1 MASPASGFLYADGNP
16 SRRPGSATAPAM
28 FVPAVWVDTTALA
41 GLEFLRKPVPPFTA
55 PHPQGV
61 GQALGGSDGNRGGGV
76 LFETNPN
83 PNHTPHVS
91 SFRVSVPPSGGT
103 GAGACNDKPPH
114 VTHPDLGVLRP
125 MCVGADQPQFRT
137 QNTGGAATANAN
149 KRKSLGPVF
158 ENEPVSN
165 HNHAN
170 ALRKS
175 PPARKPGVGP
185 SSITEDPFDDDLFD
199 DIDVDAMVRHR
210 QGSLPPTERAA
221 APRRQADPVVSNAD
235 ANASNVNATANATA
249 NPPPL
254 NGSGLDWQCEH
265 GSSLRDCAWL
275 KQHAKGL
282 NELLIDI
289 EFQLSDEDV
298 VMSNKE
304 RKVLEAQRREGSDV
318 VAFASGGGGSAAP
331 ATHEMPQQAYQSHAP
346 AYTTQ
351 GGQNAY
357 QPNSQPTFQA
367 PNNTG
372 GASFPPNN
380 AGSSFPPNG
389 QSFGG
394 GGGFNDGG
402 GDRFNDGGGDRF
414 NDGGSFGGPF
424 ANNFANDDSGERM
437 YPDRPAPGD
446 AAASIPDV
454 HCQFVDDDY
463 VRWNKETFPWSAE
476 VRGELKNTFNARDFR
491 GMQLATINCTLSGND
506 CLVLMPTG
514 GGKSLCYQLPALVSD
529 GLTVVVSPLVSLIQ
543 DQLHHLHEMNIPA
556 AVLGSAETEGQA
568 QQHETYDKLY
578 NGELK
583 LLYLTPEKV
592 ARSGKLMAALERLHG
607 RGQLSRIVI
616 DEVHCISSWGH
627 DFRKDYKALRI
638 LKNKFPTVPVI
649 GLTATA
655 TKRVQDDC
663 VRQLG
668 LTRCVRFFQSFNR
681 VNIMYDVVHKGKNV
695 VDDML
700 TAIAERHVGR
710 QQRVSSGIV
719 YCFSQKDCETIAEKL
734 NALMVKDKARFKKP
748 PGSRE
753 PFALPYHAGIDPGE
767 KEMNQ
772 QKWSDGKVPII
783 CATVAFGM
791 GINKPDVRFVFHHSI
806 PKSLEAYHQESGRAG
821 RDGAH
826 SHCTLFYAYGDAQ
839 KAKAMLTDSAKKDG
853 APRAQLESNLSALHS
868 LVSYCENISTCRR
881 TLLLGHF
888 NETFDER
895 QCGGKC
901 DVCEAKNGGACFEAK
916 DVTRAAVAAARLL
929 IGASPQ
935 RGQRGPSC
943 SMSILA
949 DAFKGSKAKEITKRG
964 YDKLPGFGDAKTTNV
979 KAADVPRLLRALV
992 LQGFFYEESFRS
1004 DKGMFSTLTHSVHAD
1019 QRKCDGLLSGKL
1031 AVALHF
1037 RLDDKTAAYRRGE
1050 ANERTH
1056 ASVRPAVPTATVGP
1070 GGGGGTGGVS
1080 RATTQNSNRTTVPSV
1095 TNVDPL
1101 PDKDVFAPENA
1112 SAAPLDEERYDFL
1125 FEALRD
1131 AREMLAKKQG
1141 SKTGTSIQPFTIIPD
1156 RLLDELARNPPPTY
1170 AALDKAQVDG
1180 RWKDLREGL
1189 FLRNHKAV
1197 VWRALENGF
1206 AAQKGEPPPHEMF
1219 SPPPQTRPSQAPN
1232 FAEFG
1237 FNGTPNNGNGGAQW
1251 QRAGNQQQQGQ
1262 GQQGQQGQHGQGQQG
1277 R

>member
-710 QQRVSSGIV
+710 QQRVSRYALRFPKKWVRLFTTTRLTLCFTYRKRNRVLLFAKGLRD
-719 YCFSQKDCETIAEKL
+719 YCGETQRVDGQGQGSVQETPGQPRALRASLPRRHRPGREGNEPAEVERREGSHYLYVLRVSQIHPDTLFTDPSVTNNSCELQT
-734 NALMVKDKARFKKP
+734 
-748 PGSRE
+748 SRKTDAY
-753 PFALPYHAGIDPGE
+753 FRSSQG
-767 KEMNQ
+767 
-772 QKWSDGKVPII
+772 
-783 CATVAFGM
+783 ATVAFGM

-826 SHCTLFYAYGDAQ
+826 SHCTYCEIQNPTHTVCAYKTDVRRFLLPDAGTLFYAYGDAQ

-992 LQGFFYEESFRS
+992 LQVQPRIS
-1004 DKGMFSTLTHSVHAD
+1004 
-1019 QRKCDGLLSGKL
+1019 L
-1031 AVALHF
+1031 A
-1037 RLDDKTAAYRRGE
+1037 
-1050 ANERTH
+1050 
-1056 ASVRPAVPTATVGP
+1056 TAT
-1070 GGGGGTGGVS
+1070 S
-1080 RATTQNSNRTTVPSV
+1080 HVPC
-1095 TNVDPL
+1095 L
-1101 PDKDVFAPENA
+1101 PIQYTHTPHIARHKT
-1112 SAAPLDEERYDFL
+1112 
-1125 FEALRD
+1125 RD
-1131 AREMLAKKQG
+1131 
-1141 SKTGTSIQPFTIIPD
+1141 
-1156 RLLDELARNPPPTY
+1156 
-1170 AALDKAQVDG
+1170 
-1180 RWKDLREGL
+1180 
-1189 FLRNHKAV
+1189 
-1197 VWRALENGF
+1197 
-1206 AAQKGEPPPHEMF
+1206 
-1219 SPPPQTRPSQAPN
+1219 
-1232 FAEFG
+1232 
-1237 FNGTPNNGNGGAQW
+1237 
-1251 QRAGNQQQQGQ
+1251 
-1262 GQQGQQGQHGQGQQG
+1262 
-1277 R
+1277 